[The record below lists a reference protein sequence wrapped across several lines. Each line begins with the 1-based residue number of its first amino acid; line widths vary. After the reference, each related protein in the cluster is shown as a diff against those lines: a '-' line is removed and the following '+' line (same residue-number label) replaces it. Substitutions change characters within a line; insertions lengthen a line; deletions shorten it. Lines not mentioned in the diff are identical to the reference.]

1 MFLDTV
7 VITDVPQNFLDSWV
21 QIERR
26 GLRFDRGSGR
36 TAALGC
42 FGLNWLYLS
51 DGIREGVYRQI
62 QADGLQIKNRWRA
75 MVPAQETDPLFVR

>member
-1 MFLDTV
+1 MFLDAV
-7 VITDVPQNFLDSWV
+7 VIADVPQNFLDGGV

-42 FGLNWLYLS
+42 FGLNRPYLS
-51 DGIREGVYRQI
+51 DDIRGGVHRYV